1 MSHWKAINIWN
12 IYYQAWGKEDVEIRK
27 QRILEHAKK
36 QTCTVVLNHY
46 DDHQIITVNNN
57 RSNVDNNIN
66 TMKIDPFFKSLQG
79 LSNQLLEKYQIPLYE
94 TTLRFSPKR
103 QHAIILRRVIPK
115 PSHRT
120 RFHCL
125 RCPQERRRRQ
135 ESLHRVDAILA
146 YF

>member
-1 MSHWKAINIWN
+1 MSHFQAINIWN

-46 DDHQIITVNNN
+46 YDHEVIFE
-57 RSNVDNNIN
+57 
-66 TMKIDPFFKSLQG
+66 MKMDPEPFFSYLQK
-79 LSNQLLEKYQIPLYE
+79 LSNLLLEKYQIPLYE
-94 TTLRFSPKR
+94 TTLRCYFKK

>member
-1 MSHWKAINIWN
+1 MSHFQAINIWN

-57 RSNVDNNIN
+57 INNMN
-66 TMKIDPFFKSLQG
+66 NMKIDPFFKSLQG

-94 TTLRFSPKR
+94 TTLRCYFKR
-103 QHAIILRRVIPK
+103 QHAIKLRRVIPK